1 MCRGGSSI
9 DEKVVDSSPRR
20 EAEVEHVLCE
30 FTGHGCALVVILT
43 LNYCLVLNRLYYTS
57 PDLIGC
63 TSIERFSPL
72 PLPFHIM
79 NGEFSCY
86 VPVCL

>member
-57 PDLIGC
+57 PDLIGVLLLRDIHHCHLC
-63 TSIERFSPL
+63 T
-72 PLPFHIM
+72 
-79 NGEFSCY
+79 NGERSESEQ
-86 VPVCL
+86 